1 MVKCAVRTRIK
12 SAKEIIYMA
21 KQHQLTESGLEEIRQ
36 ELEELKQ
43 RRGDVAERLKT
54 AKEEGDLSENA
65 DYDAALEEQEYVE
78 GRINEIED
86 IILNASII
94 NAPQKKD
101 VVELGNT
108 VELKDDGET
117 YTYTVVGS
125 LESDPVAG
133 KISEESPIGR
143 ALIGAKTGDTVT
155 IQTPGGERE
164 CEVTQIS

>member
-1 MVKCAVRTRIK
+1 MT
-12 SAKEIIYMA
+12 

-133 KISEESPIGR
+133 KISEESPIGQ

-164 CEVTQIS
+164 CEVTNIS

>member
-1 MVKCAVRTRIK
+1 
-12 SAKEIIYMA
+12 MA

>member
-1 MVKCAVRTRIK
+1 MT
-12 SAKEIIYMA
+12 

-133 KISEESPIGR
+133 KISEE
-143 ALIGAKTGDTVT
+143 
-155 IQTPGGERE
+155 
-164 CEVTQIS
+164 

>member
-1 MVKCAVRTRIK
+1 MT
-12 SAKEIIYMA
+12 

-94 NAPQKKD
+94 NAPQKKG

-108 VELKDDGET
+108 VELKNDGET

-133 KISEESPIGR
+133 KISEESPIGQ

-164 CEVTQIS
+164 CEVTNIS

>member
-1 MVKCAVRTRIK
+1 MT
-12 SAKEIIYMA
+12 

-54 AKEEGDLSENA
+54 AKEEGDLTENA

-108 VELKDDGET
+108 VELKNDGET

-133 KISEESPIGR
+133 KISEESPIGQ

-164 CEVTQIS
+164 CEVTNIS